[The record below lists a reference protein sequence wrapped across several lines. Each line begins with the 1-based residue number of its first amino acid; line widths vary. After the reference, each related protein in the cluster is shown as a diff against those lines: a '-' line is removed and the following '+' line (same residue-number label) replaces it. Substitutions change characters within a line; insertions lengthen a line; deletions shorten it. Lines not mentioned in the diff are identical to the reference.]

1 LLVIATALFAGT
13 IGGITGLG
21 TAIIALPVFTVVFG
35 VHQAIPIVSVAMLL
49 NTLSRAVA
57 NRNYI
62 DWRVIRW
69 FAVGSVPGAVIGGV
83 AFANAPA
90 DILGRSLGIFLL
102 ALVAWRHMPKQT
114 GQGQMGVR
122 RFVPVGVGQGFL
134 SAVFGGAGPFGAH
147 FYLEYGLTRNAFIGT
162 VAVGTLIINVMKVSV
177 YSGYTILDVPLFTL
191 AICLGIVMGAGAY
204 AGATVVKHLSERV
217 FTYLVE
223 TVMVFAGAAL
233 LVQG

>member
-1 LLVIATALFAGT
+1 MLVIATALFAGT

-90 DILGRSLGIFLL
+90 DILVRSLGIFLL

-114 GQGQMGVR
+114 GRGQMGVR
-122 RFVPVGVGQGFL
+122 CFVPAGVGQGFL